1 MKKKVIILLMASMM
15 LSIVACDQDTKS
27 ESAGEPEVESSS
39 LNNES
44 VQEQQTSETDQE
56 NDSEITVDTEEIED
70 VVEDDS
76 YDFGDMDP
84 LYVSYLKNEISVEN
98 PYVEGEP
105 LNILAYKEDYTSEF
119 ENATIKYALVEVNG
133 DTKSELIV
141 DIRSDVDQLMEILTV
156 SDGKLILLDVFES
169 HNLRM
174 EASAYAN
181 GVVCEE
187 RGYDD
192 KVQDYFKYDLSGNR
206 KPIITFYKAEDSD
219 STLYYDYYYLAG
231 DEDSQVALSSD
242 EEYEIIRAKYV
253 GNVVQYNDI
262 TDVVESL

>member
-1 MKKKVIILLMASMM
+1 MKKKVIILMMATMM
-15 LSIVACDQDTKS
+15 LSLVACQQDTKS
-27 ESAGEPEVESSS
+27 ESAGELEVESNG
-39 LNNES
+39 LNTEL
-44 VQEQQTSETDQE
+44 VQEQQTSETNQE
-56 NDSEITVDTEEIED
+56 NDSEITADTEGIED

-169 HNLRM
+169 HNMRM
-174 EASAYAN
+174 GTSVYAN

-192 KVQDYFKYDLSGNR
+192 KVTEYFKYKLSGDQ

-219 STLYYDYYYLAG
+219 SDLTYDYYYLVG
-231 DEDSQVALSSD
+231 NEDEEKMISSD
-242 EEYEIIRAKYV
+242 EEYERIRAKYV
-253 GNVVQYNDI
+253 GNSLEFTDI
-262 TDVVESL
+262 TDLVESL